1 MTDNAD
7 SAREEKLEL
16 FLNALREIPNDE
28 KGAYLTALDRCP
40 RILHRES
47 CVSRFLSHAR
57 GSDIPNTAARLFVD
71 YWEKRK
77 TIFGCSRAFLPMT
90 LSNGALSES
99 CKALISAGWVAPLP
113 QDANGK
119 RVCFLDMTVEATR
132 YQHSH
137 EDRTCCLFYAL
148 QVISEG
154 ISAQTQ
160 GVTFIILYDDS
171 CYAPKNAIEGF
182 EEILRVMPVKVSE
195 LHIIPSGKMKEQS
208 EFFKEFVPR
217 ALKTLLSANEADH
230 SVILDTRQH
239 IHVNSTPNQVLT
251 KLIQRGLRLEN
262 LPVKIGG
269 GWTGE
274 HHNAWLKIRLT
285 TEEQMIKN
293 SSHSLEQ
300 IFFPGSTETTGKSL
314 SSSVR
319 KKRREAKHS
328 RQKRD
333 RKRCRVKSLNLHIK
347 HLQDTQ
353 ERARAVEKN
362 LESAL
367 VKATKL
373 ANELEATPQLKK
385 TFPLATQQ
393 LSPGTMSAAHSLAT
407 SLNMRRVPVISHPNL
422 PSVGHLS
429 SPLPPPLAPS
439 VAVSA
444 NGPVSVVVVAA
455 PEQQVPSGLNLP
467 MGYGYLSTAL
477 GHPALS
483 SLQGSQ
489 LAWAHPAPNPASF
502 YQNLA
507 IARLGG
513 LPRQS
518 LLSQPAVAH
527 FATQQTSQSGLPF
540 SSSLNHPSL
549 FYPESK

>member
-1 MTDNAD
+1 MTDKAD
-7 SAREEKLEL
+7 SVTEDKLEL
-16 FLNALREIPNDE
+16 FLNALRAIPNDE

-40 RILHRES
+40 RILHGES

-57 GSDIPNTAARLFVD
+57 GNDIPNSAARLFVD

-77 TIFGCSRAFLPMT
+77 AIFGCSRAFLPMT
-90 LSNGALSES
+90 LCNGALSES
-99 CKALISAGWVAPLP
+99 CKALINAGWVAPLP
-113 QDANGK
+113 KDANGK

-148 QVISEG
+148 QVVSED

-160 GVTFIILYDDS
+160 GVTFIILYDDT

-195 LHIIPSGKMKEQS
+195 LHIIPSGKMKEQG
-208 EFFKEFVPR
+208 EFFEEFVPR
-217 ALKTLLSANEADH
+217 ALKTLLSVNEADH
-230 SVILDTRQH
+230 GVILDTRQH
-239 IHVNSTPNQVLT
+239 IHVNSTPQQVLT
-251 KLIQRGLRLEN
+251 KLIQCGLRLEN

-269 GWTGE
+269 GWTCE
-274 HHNAWLKIRLT
+274 HHNAWLKIRLA

-300 IFFPGSTETTGKSL
+300 IFFPGSTQTTGESL

-347 HLQDTQ
+347 HLQDTH
-353 ERARAVEKN
+353 ERARATEKN

-367 VKATKL
+367 AKASKL
-373 ANELEATPQLKK
+373 ANELEANPQLKK
-385 TFPLATQQ
+385 TLSFATQQ
-393 LSPGTMSAAHSLAT
+393 LSPGTMSAAHSLAAN
-407 SLNMRRVPVISHPNL
+407 LDLRRVSGISYPNL
-422 PSVGHLS
+422 PPLGGHLP
-429 SPLPPPLAPS
+429 SPLPPPPAPS
-439 VAVSA
+439 VSVSA
-444 NGPVSVVVVAA
+444 NGPVSVVVVPA
-455 PEQQVPSGLNLP
+455 PEHQLPGGLNLP
-467 MGYGYLSTAL
+467 MGHGHLSNAL

-483 SLQGSQ
+483 SLQASQ
-489 LAWAHPAPNPASF
+489 LAAWAHPAPNAASL

-507 IARLGG
+507 LARLNG

-518 LLSQPAVAH
+518 FLSQTAAAP
-527 FATQQTSQSGLPF
+527 FATQMSQSGLPF
-540 SSSLNHPSL
+540 SSLNHPSL
-549 FYPESK
+549 FYPGPK